1 MVSYE
6 LPSPYDGICWGE
18 VMMRVVPTE
27 RVRPF
32 LNTSEV
38 ASLIGTT
45 KQTILNWLREGRIVE
60 PERNPINNYRLWTDQ
75 DIMRIR
81 EMLRERNLAKTRRR

>member
-1 MVSYE
+1 
-6 LPSPYDGICWGE
+6 
-18 VMMRVVPTE
+18 MMNVHPME
-27 RVRPF
+27 RPRPF

-38 ASLIGTT
+38 ATLIGTT
-45 KQTILNWLREGRIVE
+45 KQTILNWLREGRILE

-75 DIMRIR
+75 DITRIR

>member
-1 MVSYE
+1 
-6 LPSPYDGICWGE
+6 
-18 VMMRVVPTE
+18 MMRVAPVE
-27 RVRPF
+27 RVRPV

-45 KQTILNWLREGRIVE
+45 KQTILNWLREGRIIE

-75 DIMRIR
+75 DITRIR

>member
-1 MVSYE
+1 MV
-6 LPSPYDGICWGE
+6 LPGFLPPYDGLCWRE
-18 VMMRVVPTE
+18 MMMRVAPVE
-27 RVRPF
+27 RVRPV

-45 KQTILNWLREGRIVE
+45 KQTILNWLREGRIIE

-75 DIMRIR
+75 DITRIR